1 MGSVQCTA
9 RWMNWVVADVD
20 NVLQVLSGPI
30 RDANVEVIICSWCVG
45 MGVVQTNSDDDGSS
59 SVDLSNRNLEKLFVG
74 HRSRSKMDDPVL
86 NTDGWVEEGGKV
98 ADVVRSQVKSSP
110 ITEGL
115 ERTKYTCIQR
125 LFHTRPAPS

>member
-1 MGSVQCTA
+1 MAWWIT
-9 RWMNWVVADVD
+9 RVVADIVND
-20 NVLQVLSGPI
+20 LEVLSGPI
-30 RDANVEVIICSWCVG
+30 RDANGKVRIYCWCVG

-59 SVDLSNRNLEKLFVG
+59 SVDLSKRNLEKLFFVYK
-74 HRSRSKMDDPVL
+74 SCSKVDDPVL